1 MLSDPQLHY
10 LDNAATSRV
19 DPAVAQAITTA
30 MVEHWANPSS
40 LYDPAVAAQ
49 DAIMTARAR
58 VAKTLHCRSDEIYFT
73 ACGSEGNNMAVY
85 GAARPRKH
93 WGNKIVVTGFEHPS
107 VQRPIRA
114 LKDEGF
120 TVVEVLPG
128 PDGRIDTQKFLAE
141 IDKSTVLA
149 ACMAVNNETGAVQ
162 DVAIVNGK
170 KGMITAEVQLSEK
183 AIANAEKSGEA
194 VKLPVEVKA
203 GKNIKA
209 ASTVTINLPEGAG
222 KTKVKIPVKNMTVG
236 TVAVL
241 VNADGTEKIVKKS
254 VAAKDGVQLIVDE
267 DTTVKLVDK
276 AKNFKD
282 TKKHWAKDSIDF
294 VSARGLM
301 NGKSSTAFAPEAKIT
316 RARLWTILA
325 RWEDVDLTGGK
336 KWYSKARAWAKNQGI
351 SDGSRPNAAI
361 TRAEAITM
369 LWRAQGKPA
378 AEQETAFKDVSSDEY
393 YAQAVAWAKEKGIA
407 QANSKGRFNPD
418 AACTRA
424 EIAAFLYRMSLSE

>member
-1 MLSDPQLHY
+1 M
-10 LDNAATSRV
+10 
-19 DPAVAQAITTA
+19 
-30 MVEHWANPSS
+30 
-40 LYDPAVAAQ
+40 
-49 DAIMTARAR
+49 
-58 VAKTLHCRSDEIYFT
+58 
-73 ACGSEGNNMAVY
+73 
-85 GAARPRKH
+85 
-93 WGNKIVVTGFEHPS
+93 
-107 VQRPIRA
+107 
-114 LKDEGF
+114 
-120 TVVEVLPG
+120 
-128 PDGRIDTQKFLAE
+128 
-141 IDKSTVLA
+141 
-149 ACMAVNNETGAVQ
+149 
-162 DVAIVNGK
+162 
-170 KGMITAEVQLSEK
+170 
-183 AIANAEKSGEA
+183 
-194 VKLPVEVKA
+194 
-203 GKNIKA
+203 
-209 ASTVTINLPEGAG
+209 
-222 KTKVKIPVKNMTVG
+222 
-236 TVAVL
+236 
-241 VNADGTEKIVKKS
+241 KKS

-407 QANSKGRFNPD
+407 QANSKGPD
-418 AACTRA
+418 S
-424 EIAAFLYRMSLSE
+424 IRMLPVQERK

>member
-1 MLSDPQLHY
+1 
-10 LDNAATSRV
+10 
-19 DPAVAQAITTA
+19 
-30 MVEHWANPSS
+30 
-40 LYDPAVAAQ
+40 
-49 DAIMTARAR
+49 
-58 VAKTLHCRSDEIYFT
+58 
-73 ACGSEGNNMAVY
+73 
-85 GAARPRKH
+85 
-93 WGNKIVVTGFEHPS
+93 
-107 VQRPIRA
+107 
-114 LKDEGF
+114 
-120 TVVEVLPG
+120 
-128 PDGRIDTQKFLAE
+128 
-141 IDKSTVLA
+141 
-149 ACMAVNNETGAVQ
+149 
-162 DVAIVNGK
+162 
-170 KGMITAEVQLSEK
+170 MITAEVQLSEK

-222 KTKVKIPVKNMTVG
+222 KTKVKIPVKNMTAG